1 MMQIEHIIGDIVCIV
16 LRDPKSLED
25 ININERISYFKVR
38 GFDKMGLWVE
48 HPDLVIVKTEDE
60 NGDSIPENEQKH
72 ERLDASVLIT
82 WDNVQSILHYP
93 NREGYDF
100 PSEFE
105 REVGFKIKTKKLRK
119 DKK

>member
-1 MMQIEHIIGDIVCIV
+1 MMQLEHIVGDVVCIV
-16 LRDPKSLED
+16 LRDPDSLKE
-25 ININERISYFKVR
+25 INLNERLNWLKVR

-48 HPDLVIVKTEDE
+48 HPDLVVFKTEE
-60 NGDSIPENEQKH
+60 NGKPIPPKKRVK

-82 WDNVQSILHYP
+82 WDNIQTIMHYP

-105 REVGFKIKTKKLRK
+105 REVGFKIQIKEE
-119 DKK
+119 